1 MARSKTFRQ
10 RDFGQENALRRM
22 KMKVLRIMLLV
33 VFTAWLA
40 RVVFAQSATTS
51 DAQTAAQPAAHS
63 HTESE
68 AQSATQSNAQIAFA
82 KLKALQGTWEGK
94 ATLNPPS
101 AEMDPGD
108 MQVSFRVTSRGHALV
123 HEMSGK
129 GTPATGTDSDHPITL
144 LYLDGDR
151 LYLTHYCDAGNRPRM
166 VGTVSPDGKKVEFNF
181 LDVSGSTKHGRM
193 DHAVFTII
201 DADHHVEDWTYE
213 MPGDKKMVGHM
224 ELQRVK

>member
-1 MARSKTFRQ
+1 
-10 RDFGQENALRRM
+10 
-22 KMKVLRIMLLV
+22 MLLV
-33 VFTAWLA
+33 VFTVWLA
-40 RVVFAQSATTS
+40 RVVFAQSAAKS
-51 DAQTAAQPAAHS
+51 DVPTAAQPATHS
-63 HTESE
+63 HTESD
-68 AQSATQSNAQIAFA
+68 AQSATQSGAQLAFA
-82 KLKALQGTWEGK
+82 KLKTLQGTWEGK

-108 MQVSFRVTSRGHALV
+108 MQISFRVTSRGHALV

-129 GTPATGTDSDHPITL
+129 GTPASGTDSDHPITL

-181 LDVSGSTKHGRM
+181 LDVTGSTKYGRM

-201 DADHHVEDWTYE
+201 DADHHTEDWTYQ
-213 MPGDKKMVGHM
+213 MPGNKTMQGHM

>member
-1 MARSKTFRQ
+1 
-10 RDFGQENALRRM
+10 
-22 KMKVLRIMLLV
+22 MKVLRILLLV
-33 VFTAWLA
+33 VFTVWLA
-40 RVVFAQSATTS
+40 RVVFAQTAAQSMEHSHTGSNAQSAPQS
-51 DAQTAAQPAAHS
+51 DAQL
-63 HTESE
+63 
-68 AQSATQSNAQIAFA
+68 AFV

-101 AEMDPGD
+101 AEMDPGE
-108 MQVSFRVTSRGHALV
+108 MQISFRVTSRGNALV
-123 HEMSGK
+123 HEMTGK
-129 GTPATGTDSDHPITL
+129 GKVGSTATDSDHPITL

-181 LDVSGSTKHGRM
+181 VDVSGSTKYGRM

-201 DADHHVEDWTYE
+201 DADHHTEDWTYE
-213 MPGDKKMVGHM
+213 MPGNKTMQGHM